1 MPPPRKHNRL
11 TRDIR
16 AFSGFKFYLGDLNI
30 TVILNLFQK
39 FVIQKL
45 GGNTESFKI
54 HYEAGTTTSSRNN
67 LQNSCKTQVA
77 GAAATMPQRGEGI
90 NKKRLKR
97 REQSDVQN
105 DVHLQNP
112 LPQSLPQGREA
123 EKHAAFT
130 LAEGATHV
138 VHFDDIRRAAFTLAE
153 VLITLGII
161 GVVAAMTMPS
171 VIGHY
176 KKQETISKLKKAYT
190 SINQALK
197 MSEIDNGEYEY
208 WDEGFGLGAEQYL
221 QKYWLPYFNV
231 LKICKSYD
239 ECGYQSVYPWT
250 LLNGNQSSLIFSNP
264 NYRIPFITTDG
275 ILYSISIAK
284 GEDDDYTTNSQ
295 IHIDINSSKGPNI
308 YGKDIFVFTRVKDKG
323 ILPYCYEY
331 TDNKIAS
338 SCSKTGDGTCCS
350 QLIMMN
356 GWQFPK
362 DYPY

>member
-1 MPPPRKHNRL
+1 MPPPRKHSRL
-11 TRDIR
+11 TRNIR
-16 AFSGFKFYLGDLNI
+16 AFSGFKFYLGNLYI
-30 TVILNLFQK
+30 RGILNLFQNI
-39 FVIQKL
+39 VIQKL
-45 GGNTESFKI
+45 GGNTGSFKNSRRRI
-54 HYEAGTTTSSRNN
+54 EYQEVKLLSVLRTKITSLFS
-67 LQNSCKTQVA
+67 LPSCHL
-77 GAAATMPQRGEGI
+77 
-90 NKKRLKR
+90 NFCS
-97 REQSDVQN
+97 SDN
-105 DVHLQNP
+105 DP

-130 LAEGATHV
+130 LAECATHV

-250 LLNGNQSSLIFSNP
+250 LLNGNQSALIFSNP